1 MPDIKEKLQFK
12 VSSGL
17 KSILGRDLITNDFV
31 ALFEL
36 VKNSCDASAKKID
49 IIFSNKN
56 NEQKIFI
63 VDDGK
68 GMSKEDIIQK
78 WLVLAY
84 SAKKD
89 GTEDQKQK
97 TYAGN
102 KGIGRFSCDRLGAN
116 LRVQTRQ
123 KNTDQVQLIQVDWN
137 DFEQDPK
144 ATFSDI
150 DILYSLQEE
159 FELPNEV
166 LSLQHGV
173 IIEISSLH
181 DKGSWTRK
189 KLLSLKRNLTKMV
202 DPFGDS
208 NSDYVINLFCENE
221 LAQDNI
227 LVKQQ
232 DDLDNSFIVNGP
244 IYNPII
250 DVLKTKTTGLT
261 VKLENGFFYSELID
275 RGELVYKIREQISPD
290 SYLNSTG
297 FHCEIFFL
305 NRSAKQI
312 FKLRMGIR
320 SIEFGSLLLF
330 RNGFRV
336 YPIGEEYDDF
346 WGLGRRKQQG
356 TSRYLGSRDILGKV
370 EIYGPETKFK
380 EASSR
385 DLGLVTT
392 AASEELKQE
401 ILSKVIRRLET
412 YVVGI
417 SWFDKL
423 DKDYDNLERMYL
435 DENRAKI
442 IDLVTKLSGNKKIEL
457 LDYND
462 NLVNVLNEKS
472 KHFNT
477 TIEKLNHIANN
488 SNDLTLKALVKDA
501 EERFAI
507 EKKRAEDAQ
516 RKADEEIHARS
527 ISENLAKQE
536 EEKRL
541 LAEAEVKKYKKQAK
555 EERARN
561 LFLSISENRDKDQLE
576 SFIHQLIIYAAAT
589 KDLLN
594 DEIILLSSS
603 DEVIEKETVI
613 NLLSEVLQNNEKI
626 ITTSRFATSA
636 DFMLDSAQIEE
647 NLPTYIHQYLVKIIT
662 AYNRRIRISCDKSN
676 IKFQMRFSPIELGLV
691 FDNLV
696 ANAQKAKASEIHVSM
711 SLDMKSVLVITIE
724 DDGRGISRNADIGRI
739 FDKGYTT
746 TDGSGLGLFHV
757 KQHIES
763 ISGEITL
770 AEEQP
775 RRGAKFIIRIKK

>member
-1 MPDIKEKLQFK
+1 MVDLKEKLQFQ

-17 KSILGRDLITNDFV
+17 KSIIGRDLITNDFV

-36 VKNSCDASAKKID
+36 VKNSCDASATKID
-49 IIFSNKN
+49 VIFSTQSND
-56 NEQKIFI
+56 EKIYI
-63 VDDGK
+63 VDNGK
-68 GMSKEDIIQK
+68 GMSKEDILDK

-89 GTEDQKQK
+89 GSEDQKQK
-97 TYAGN
+97 VYAGN

-116 LRVQTRQ
+116 LKIQTRQ
-123 KNTDQVQLIQVDWN
+123 KSTENVQVIEVNWN
-137 DFEQDPK
+137 DFEQNPK
-144 ATFSDI
+144 AAFSNI
-150 DILYSLQEE
+150 DILYSLQEK
-159 FELPNEV
+159 FDLPNEI
-166 LSLQHGV
+166 LSLEQGV
-173 IIEISSLH
+173 VIEISGLH
-181 DKGSWTRK
+181 DGGSWTRK

-208 NSDYVINLFCENE
+208 NSDYVINLFCNNE
-221 LAQDNI
+221 LTQDLTLQEN
-227 LVKQQ
+227 K
-232 DDLDNSFIVNGP
+232 DEPDNSNIVNGP
-244 IYNPII
+244 INNPII
-250 DVLKTKTTGLT
+250 EILKTKTTGLT
-261 VKLENGFFYSELID
+261 VKLENGFYYSELID
-275 RGELVYKIREQISPD
+275 RGEVVYKIREEISAD
-290 SYLNSTG
+290 SYLNNTA
-297 FHCEIFFL
+297 FNCEVFFL

-312 FKLRMGIR
+312 FKLRMGI
-320 SIEFGSLLLF
+320 SSVEFGSLLLF

-336 YPIGEEYDDF
+336 YPIGEEFDDF

-356 TSRYLGSRDILGKV
+356 TARYLSGRDILGKV

-392 AASEELKQE
+392 SASEELKQE

-417 SWFDKL
+417 SWADKL
-423 DKDYDNLERMYL
+423 DKDYDNLDRMYL

-457 LDYND
+457 LNYNE
-462 NLVNVLNEKS
+462 NLINVLNEKS
-472 KHFNT
+472 KHFNA
-477 TIEKLNHIANN
+477 TIEKLNNIANN
-488 SNDLTLKALVKDA
+488 SSNKVLKKLIEEA
-501 EERFAI
+501 EERFSI
-507 EKKRAEDAQ
+507 EKKRAEDAK
-516 RKADEEIHARS
+516 RKADEEIQARTAA
-527 ISENLAKQE
+527 EKLAKEE

-541 LAEAEVKKYKKQAK
+541 KAEAETEKYKKKAE

-561 LFLSISENRDKDQLE
+561 LFLSISENRDKEQLE
-576 SFIHQLIIYAAAT
+576 SFIHQLIIYASAT

-594 DEIILLSSS
+594 DEIILLSNNNN
-603 DEVIEKETVI
+603 DIDKTAVI

-647 NLPTYIHQYLVKIIT
+647 DLPVYIRQYLEKVIT
-662 AYNRRIRISCDKSN
+662 AYNKRIKISCEEADF
-676 IKFQMRFSPIELGLV
+676 KFKLRFSPIELGLV

-696 ANAQKAKASEIHVSM
+696 ANSQKANASQINVSM
-711 SLDMKSVLVITIE
+711 NLDMKSVLVITVS
-724 DDGRGISRNADIGRI
+724 DDGRGIPRDADVDRI
-739 FDKGYTT
+739 FEKGYTT
-746 TDGSGLGLFHV
+746 TDGSGLGLYHV
-757 KQHIES
+757 KQQIES

-770 AEEQP
+770 AKEQP